1 MSQYF
6 GIKEVSA
13 PAKALWNYNLQR
25 TLGDGGAFINSSSMN
40 VDEGVTLPIGVLLD
54 VDLVTREAFVVK
66 NGLIVSGGTATKPRI
81 GKNNFFKVGDCVYC
95 SGAAVS
101 ITSIDKTNVVYDE
114 LTLSASC
121 DGAIAGQY
129 IENSKAVG
137 GNPVIAHVAN
147 TILQEKVVDVRG
159 GEPVT
164 AVAWV
169 FQDVDTSQFPVPVSP
184 LQKSTL
190 NATGRFLLY

>member
-25 TLGDGGAFINSSSMN
+25 TLGGGGAFINSSSMN

-66 NGLIVSGGTATKPRI
+66 NGLIVSGGTAIKPRI

>member
-6 GIKEVSA
+6 GIKEVSK

-25 TLGDGGAFINSSSMN
+25 TLGGGGAFINSSSMN

>member
-6 GIKEVSA
+6 GIKEVSK

-25 TLGDGGAFINSSSMN
+25 TLGGGGAFINSNSMN

-129 IENSKAVG
+129 IENSKTVG
-137 GNPVIAHVAN
+137 ENPVIAHVAN

>member
-6 GIKEVSA
+6 GIKEVST

-25 TLGDGGAFINSSSMN
+25 TLGGGGAFINSSSMN

-101 ITSIDKTNVVYDE
+101 ITSIDKTNVAYDE

-137 GNPVIAHVAN
+137 ENPVIAHVAN

>member
-6 GIKEVSA
+6 GIKEVST

-25 TLGDGGAFINSSSMN
+25 TLGGGGAFINSSSMN

>member
-6 GIKEVSA
+6 GIKDIPT

-25 TLGDGGAFINSSSMN
+25 TLGGGGAFLNSSSMN
-40 VDEGVTLPIGVLLD
+40 IDAGVTLPIGVLLD
-54 VDLVTREAFVVK
+54 VNLVTREAFVVK
-66 NGLIVSGGTATKPRI
+66 NGLILSGGTTTKPRI
-81 GKNNFFKVGDCVYC
+81 GKNNFFQVGDCVYC

-101 ITSIDKTNVVYDE
+101 ISSIDKTNDAYDE

-121 DGAIAGQY
+121 DGAVAGQY
-129 IENSKAVG
+129 IENSKAIG
-137 GNPVIAHVAN
+137 ENPVVAHVPN
-147 TILQEKVVDVRG
+147 TILQEKIVDVRG

-169 FQDVDTSQFPVPVSP
+169 FQDVDTSQFPVPVSV
-184 LQKSTL
+184 LQKNAL
-190 NATGRFLLY
+190 NSTGRFLLY

>member
-6 GIKEVSA
+6 GIKEVSK

-25 TLGDGGAFINSSSMN
+25 TLGGGGAFINSSSMN

-101 ITSIDKTNVVYDE
+101 ITSIDKTNVAYDE

-137 GNPVIAHVAN
+137 ENPVIAHVAN

>member
-6 GIKEVSA
+6 GIKDIPT

-25 TLGDGGAFINSSSMN
+25 TLGGGGAFINSSSMN

-81 GKNNFFKVGDCVYC
+81 GKNNFFQVGDCVYC

-101 ITSIDKTNVVYDE
+101 ISSIDKTNAAYDE

-121 DGAIAGQY
+121 DGAVADQY
-129 IENSKAVG
+129 IENSKAIG
-137 GNPVIAHVAN
+137 ENPVIAHVAN
-147 TILQEKVVDVRG
+147 TILQEKVVDVHG

>member
-6 GIKEVSA
+6 GIKEVSK

-25 TLGDGGAFINSSSMN
+25 TLGGGGAFINSSSMN

-121 DGAIAGQY
+121 DGAIEGQY

>member
-6 GIKEVSA
+6 GIKEVST

-25 TLGDGGAFINSSSMN
+25 TLGGGGAFINSSSMN

-137 GNPVIAHVAN
+137 ENPVIAHVAN

>member
-25 TLGDGGAFINSSSMN
+25 TLGGGGAFINSSSMN
-40 VDEGVTLPIGVLLD
+40 IDEGVTLPVGVLLD

-114 LTLSASC
+114 LTLSDSC

>member
-6 GIKEVSA
+6 GIKEVST

-25 TLGDGGAFINSSSMN
+25 TLGGGGAFINSSSMN

-81 GKNNFFKVGDCVYC
+81 GKNNFFKAGDCVYC

-101 ITSIDKTNVVYDE
+101 ITSIDKTNVAYDE

-137 GNPVIAHVAN
+137 ENPVIAHVAN